1 VKLSADHAALCAVK
15 VGDTMP
21 EMELPDLDGTPTPLA
36 KLYGEK
42 LTVVVFWSGNSAPAR
57 EELAD
62 LGPDVAVPH
71 SGRGLKVVGIAVG
84 ETAESAK
91 GRLEDAEATYPNL
104 LDANGDGFAKVGT
117 EKLPRTFLLDAQGKI
132 LWFDIEYSRST
143 RRELRDGIEFVLGQ
157 SS

>member
-1 VKLSADHAALCAVK
+1 
-15 VGDTMP
+15 M
-21 EMELPDLDGTPTPLA
+21 
-36 KLYGEK
+36 
-42 LTVVVFWSGNSAPAR
+42 VVFWSGNSAPAR

-62 LGPDVAVPH
+62 LGPDVAEPH
-71 SGRGLKVVGIAVG
+71 SGQGLKVVGIAVG

-91 GRLEDAEATYPNL
+91 GRLEEAEATYPNL
-104 LDANGDGFAKVGT
+104 IDSDGSGFSKVGS

-143 RRELRDGIEFVLGQ
+143 RRELHDGITFVLGQ